1 MVALVVPEVPGPG
14 PPGRTGSGP
23 EVMMLPRTG
32 VGVIPLKSVKPPAPN
47 WSLFM
52 KGGWGEPEKTIGAL
66 GDGDLAPEW
75 PRPGEELGL
84 PK

>member
-1 MVALVVPEVPGPG
+1 MVALVVPEAPGPG
-14 PPGRTGSGP
+14 LTGSAPP

-32 VGVIPLKSVKPPAPN
+32 VGVIPRKSVRPPAAN
-47 WSLFM
+47 SDLFM
-52 KGGWGEPEKTIGAL
+52 NGGCGEPEKTIGAL
-66 GDGDLAPEW
+66 GDGDLAPEC